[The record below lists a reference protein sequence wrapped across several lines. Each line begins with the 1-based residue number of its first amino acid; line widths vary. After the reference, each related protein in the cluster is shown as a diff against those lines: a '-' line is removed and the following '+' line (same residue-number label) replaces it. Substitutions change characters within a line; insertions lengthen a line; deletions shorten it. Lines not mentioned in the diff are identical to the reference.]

1 MSTII
6 KFMDSITAL
15 IDRILSQNTISKE
28 TQKALLW
35 VLVTLFVVV
44 TTMFSVIAA
53 LKWFLQ

>member
-1 MSTII
+1 
-6 KFMDSITAL
+6 MDSITAL
-15 IDRILSQNTISKE
+15 IDRILSQNKISKE

-53 LKWFLQ
+53 LKWFLH